1 VVYSIT
7 LPLVNI
13 INIITIIHVFYYL
26 LTKALFNI
34 FQTLKDINDSLNEA
48 LLFLPQFCLGRGLLD
63 LSRNQVYRDAFKK
76 YGNYLLFAIS

>member
-1 VVYSIT
+1 MKELY
-7 LPLVNI
+7 
-13 INIITIIHVFYYL
+13 
-26 LTKALFNI
+26 NI

-76 YGNYLLFAIS
+76 FGN